1 MFHSAQ
7 FLERS
12 LRFAEYSS
20 LAYLSDVQQ
29 VDEFL
34 S

>member
-7 FLERS
+7 FLKRS
-12 LRFAEYSS
+12 LGFAEYLS